1 VETDELLSDLR
12 TSQTD
17 LARLVETVMRN
28 GMPYIVVPSEAV
40 RAWQQRDPHSWA
52 KVSGW
57 LAAHHVAV
65 VSV

>member
-1 VETDELLSDLR
+1 METDELLSDLR

-28 GMPYIVVPSEAV
+28 RMPYVVPSEAV
-40 RAWQQRDPHSWA
+40 RAWQQRDPQSWA

-65 VSV
+65 VAV